1 MCARPAKS
9 DTCSGLEYQH
19 SVGETHEPT
28 CICRDDYQQA
38 AHLPVVIAVADQ
50 MPTDDASNQGQ
61 RLGDRM
67 ALVMVTHEA
76 LISARSRLCCADGGL
91 MPW

>member
-1 MCARPAKS
+1 MRPAKS

-28 CICRDDYQQA
+28 CICRDDHQQA

-61 RLGDRM
+61 WLGDRM
-67 ALVMVTHEA
+67 ALVMVTHEGFDQREVEA
-76 LISARSRLCCADGGL
+76 VLR
-91 MPW
+91 